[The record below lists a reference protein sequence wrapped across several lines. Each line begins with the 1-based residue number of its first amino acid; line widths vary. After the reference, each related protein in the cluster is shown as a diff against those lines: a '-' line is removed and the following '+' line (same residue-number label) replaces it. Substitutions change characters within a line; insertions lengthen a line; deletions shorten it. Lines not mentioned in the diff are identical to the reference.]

1 MCVTPR
7 IFVYLLNVCKFFV
20 WQSQTDFRS
29 RNVRPGAADIII
41 MKVMMTRL
49 RFHLP
54 IFFKHFK
61 SLRRHRYFHHQW
73 GARGAA
79 TVTNDH
85 LSKLLTFLR
94 TFYYFGF
101 QRASSWLARKLYYR
115 VCVFSFL
122 GVGSKFDS
130 PTKLVSGD
138 PRVVVN
144 PTL

>member
-1 MCVTPR
+1 MHTDGSGTRLLADVIVSYFPQFLCVLPCRHFLVGFNSDEFDELCVTPR
-7 IFVYLLNVCKFFV
+7 IFVFLLNVCKFFV

-79 TVTNDH
+79 TFTNDH
-85 LSKLLTFLR
+85 LSKLLTFLPCLLL
-94 TFYYFGF
+94 
-101 QRASSWLARKLYYR
+101 AS
-115 VCVFSFL
+115 
-122 GVGSKFDS
+122 
-130 PTKLVSGD
+130 
-138 PRVVVN
+138 
-144 PTL
+144 

>member
-1 MCVTPR
+1 
-7 IFVYLLNVCKFFV
+7 
-20 WQSQTDFRS
+20 
-29 RNVRPGAADIII
+29 

-54 IFFKHFK
+54 IFFKHSK

-101 QRASSWLARKLYYR
+101 QRVSSWLARSLYYR